1 MTSKWIPNE
10 PYGRQKT
17 LPTPSRKRTENKHEK
32 RTSKTRKNKPVLARE
47 REARLN
53 IRALSE
59 TRSQR
64 LRQHA
69 LDRKSAPSDYAPT
82 WHQHYSD
89 QVNGPMSL

>member
-1 MTSKWIPNE
+1 MLERPK
-10 PYGRQKT
+10 Q
-17 LPTPSRKRTENKHEK
+17 RK
-32 RTSKTRKNKPVLARE
+32 TSKTLLFFIVLRVQEEPVLARE

-59 TRSQR
+59 ICSQR

-82 WHQHYSD
+82 WHQRYSD
-89 QVNGPMSL
+89 QVNGPMRI

>member
-1 MTSKWIPNE
+1 MVFHSPG
-10 PYGRQKT
+10 PQD
-17 LPTPSRKRTENKHEK
+17 
-32 RTSKTRKNKPVLARE
+32 KPVLARE

-59 TRSQR
+59 TCSQR

-82 WHQHYSD
+82 WHQHYRN
-89 QVNGPMSL
+89 QVNGLMSL